1 MKRPSQIVGNIGLY
15 YVCFKLSELGWN
27 VMPTSR
33 NARGIDVICF
43 SMDGTRMLTIQVKSL
58 SKRNP
63 VPLGE
68 GLDKIMGNFWVIV
81 NSLDTGK
88 PLTYILLPHEVRA
101 MAHRDKKEGRCCMN
115 TLWGWGGLARTSPD
129 AVLPVAPAAG
139 GGPLN
144 GRLAGS
150 YRPNIP

>member
-1 MKRPSQIVGNIGLY
+1 MLRKRDGFVS
-15 YVCFKLSELGWN
+15 LG
-27 VMPTSR
+27 
-33 NARGIDVICF
+33 DVAEAVALPG
-43 SMDGTRMLTIQVKSL
+43 DRALT
-58 SKRNP
+58 
-63 VPLGE
+63 
-68 GLDKIMGNFWVIV
+68 
-81 NSLDTGK
+81 
-88 PLTYILLPHEVRA
+88 
-101 MAHRDKKEGRCCMN
+101 HRDGGPRRCCMN